1 MRKFLFFLILVAIAL
16 SYAFKLDEAIA
27 NRLSFLND
35 FKQYYLQKIA
45 DVSYTV
51 DKYFDQ
57 LKTIENLNTQ
67 NEELKK
73 YEVLHQEA
81 IQKLNELSK
90 IDSDLKVETKSN
102 SKLINVISYENFN
115 DFTKVILNYEKNDS
129 KISALITTDD
139 YAAGIAI
146 NEENQTMGLLNG
158 NKKCSYA
165 VFIGDA
171 KVPGIVNYSKE
182 KQEYVFIN
190 YIPIW
195 QEINIGDEVITS
207 GMDDVFYEG
216 VKVGKVME
224 IEKYPTMQKAY
235 IKPYANI
242 LNQKY
247 YFIYTNSKEPIKKD
261 KEASK

>member
-1 MRKFLFFLILVAIAL
+1 MRKFVFFLILLAIGL
-16 SYAFKLDEAIA
+16 SYAFKVDEAIA
-27 NRLSFLND
+27 NRLTFLND

-45 DVSYTV
+45 DVAYTV

-57 LKTIENLNTQ
+57 LNTIETLNTK
-67 NEELKK
+67 NEDLEK
-73 YEVLHQEA
+73 YKILHQESN
-81 IQKLNELSK
+81 QKLKELSK
-90 IDSDLKVETKSN
+90 INDNLKDDLN
-102 SKLINVISYENFN
+102 SKAKLINVVSYENYN
-115 DFTKVILNYEKNDS
+115 DFTKVILNYKKENS
-129 KISALITTDD
+129 KISALITTDN

-146 NEENQTMGLLNG
+146 KDEKQTFGLLNG

-165 VFIGDA
+165 VFIGST
-171 KVPGIVNYSKE
+171 KVPGIVNYSKQ
-182 KQEYVFIN
+182 KQEYIFIN

-207 GMDDVFYEG
+207 GMDDVFFEG

-242 LNQKY
+242 LNEKY
-247 YFIYTNSKEPIKKD
+247 YYIYTNSTLSEAQEIKS
-261 KEASK
+261 SK